1 MADLTDI
8 DAPRVILPYVP
19 SPRAPT
25 GAAAL
30 RAEMART
37 RLRLAGSISDVRTLA
52 SPSRLLSTA
61 ADAAREKA
69 GTSTGGT
76 GMAALAVAALVAAIV
91 RRRLRRRAL
100 ARSWPGR
107 VMALLS
113 GLVRP
118 GSPWWGLAVA
128 ALTTY
133 AKRR

>member
-1 MADLTDI
+1 MAELTDL
-8 DAPRVILPYVP
+8 DAPRVIRPYVP
-19 SPRAPT
+19 PT
-25 GAAAL
+25 AATAR

-37 RLRLAGSISDVRTLA
+37 RLRLAGSINDVRALG
-52 SPSRLLSTA
+52 SPSRLLSNA
-61 ADAAREKA
+61 GDAARENA
-69 GTSTGGT
+69 ARSTGVAGA
-76 GMAALAVAALVAAIV
+76 AALAVATLVAAMV
-91 RRRLRRRAL
+91 RRGLRRRAL

-107 VMALLS
+107 VMALMA

>member
-1 MADLTDI
+1 MADLTDTR
-8 DAPRVILPYVP
+8 APRVTVSSVP
-19 SPRAPT
+19 PT
-25 GAAAL
+25 AATR

-37 RLRLAGSISDVRTLA
+37 RLRLAGRISDVRTLA
-52 SPSRLLSTA
+52 SPSRLVSTV

-69 GTSTGGT
+69 ETATGGT
-76 GMAALAVAALVAAIV
+76 GVAGVAALAVATLVTAMV

-113 GLVRP
+113 GLFRP

>member
-19 SPRAPT
+19 PT
-25 GAAAL
+25 AATAR

-37 RLRLAGSISDVRTLA
+37 RLRLAGSINDVRALG
-52 SPSRLLSTA
+52 SPSRLLSNA
-61 ADAAREKA
+61 GDAARENA
-69 GTSTGGT
+69 ARSTGVAGA
-76 GMAALAVAALVAAIV
+76 AALAVATLVAAMV
-91 RRRLRRRAL
+91 RRGLRRRAL

-107 VMALLS
+107 VMALMA

>member
-19 SPRAPT
+19 PT
-25 GAAAL
+25 AATAR

-37 RLRLAGSISDVRTLA
+37 RLRLAGSINEVRALG
-52 SPSRLLSTA
+52 SPSRLLSNA
-61 ADAAREKA
+61 GDAARENA
-69 GTSTGGT
+69 ARSTGVAGA
-76 GMAALAVAALVAAIV
+76 AALAVATLVAAMV
-91 RRRLRRRAL
+91 RRGLRRRAL

-107 VMALLS
+107 VMALMA

>member
-1 MADLTDI
+1 M
-8 DAPRVILPYVP
+8 ILPYVP
-19 SPRAPT
+19 PT
-25 GAAAL
+25 AATAR

-37 RLRLAGSISDVRTLA
+37 RLRLARGINDVRVLG
-52 SPSRLLSTA
+52 SPSRLLSNA
-61 ADAAREKA
+61 GDAVREKA
-69 GTSTGGT
+69 VTATGVAGV
-76 GMAALAVAALVAAIV
+76 AALAVATLVAAMV
-91 RRRLRRRAL
+91 RRGLRRRAL

-107 VMALLS
+107 VMALMA

>member
-1 MADLTDI
+1 MADVTDTH
-8 DAPRVILPYVP
+8 APRVIPSALPGTTA
-19 SPRAPT
+19 SAR
-25 GAAAL
+25 
-30 RAEMART
+30 RAELART

-61 ADAAREKA
+61 GDAAREKA
-69 GTSTGGT
+69 GTSTGGA
-76 GMAALAVAALVAAIV
+76 GVAALAVAALVAAMV

-133 AKRR
+133 ARRR

>member
-8 DAPRVILPYVP
+8 DAPSVILPYVP
-19 SPRAPT
+19 PT
-25 GAAAL
+25 AATAR

-37 RLRLAGSISDVRTLA
+37 RLRLAGSISEARALG
-52 SPSRLLSTA
+52 SPSHLLSNA
-61 ADAAREKA
+61 ADAVREKA
-69 GTSTGGT
+69 TPSTGVAGV
-76 GMAALAVAALVAAIV
+76 AALAAAALVAAMV
-91 RRRLRRRAL
+91 RRRVRRRAR

-107 VMALLS
+107 VMALVS

-118 GSPWWGLAVA
+118 GSPWWGLAVS